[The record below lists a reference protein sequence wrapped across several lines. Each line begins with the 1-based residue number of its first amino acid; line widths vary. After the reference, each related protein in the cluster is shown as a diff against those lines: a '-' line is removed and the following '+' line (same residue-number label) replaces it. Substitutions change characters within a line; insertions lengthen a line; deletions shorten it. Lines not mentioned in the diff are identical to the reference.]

1 MKRIASL
8 AAVTIMAVGSLSA
21 CGGGGYCDKLKD
33 YDEDQGVRD
42 LDANTED
49 GQDKLIE
56 VFEDLEASAPDDL
69 KDDYEVVIDGF
80 TALREGNTADVDQ
93 AKFEEAIT
101 NIGENSQD
109 DCDVDMGV

>member
-21 CGGGGYCDKLKD
+21 CGGGGYCDKLEE
-33 YDEDQGVRD
+33 YDEDEGLSKV
-42 LDANTED
+42 DATTED

-56 VFEDLEASAPDDL
+56 VLEDLEASAPDDL
-69 KDDYEVVIDGF
+69 KDDYEVVLDGF
-80 TALREGNTADVDQ
+80 TALREGNTDDVDQ
-93 AKFEEAIT
+93 AKFEEAFS